1 MFIWLSRIFCLLDFE
16 GRTDL
21 VMGSVNWWVWLN
33 SFCLISIDDCFF
45 FFDDFIGFAR
55 ASNMTG
61 SGDGI
66 RLIIGE
72 SVGGTYKRLQ
82 WNISF
87 KYLF

>member
-1 MFIWLSRIFCLLDFE
+1 
-16 GRTDL
+16 
-21 VMGSVNWWVWLN
+21 
-33 SFCLISIDDCFF
+33 LISIDDCFF

-82 WNISF
+82 
-87 KYLF
+87 